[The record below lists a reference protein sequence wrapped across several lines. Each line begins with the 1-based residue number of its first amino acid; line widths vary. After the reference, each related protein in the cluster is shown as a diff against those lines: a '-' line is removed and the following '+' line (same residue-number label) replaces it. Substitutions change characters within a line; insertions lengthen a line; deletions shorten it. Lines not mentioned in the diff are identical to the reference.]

1 MFVVGPHPDLPGG
14 VNQALSALME
24 ELPEAK
30 RLVVG
35 RSERAP
41 LRVWQGWRTVWAQR
55 GRGLLHLNTSMRPRA
70 LARDMAL
77 SCGWSGPAVAWI
89 HGWSEPLWGQL
100 QAGRGAALVRHF
112 CARVWPVVVS
122 EAHRSRLIRLG
133 VDPERIQV
141 IGPPVRPDV
150 VGRTG
155 GRDDG
160 PVVFVGRLHRDKGAR
175 CLLRA
180 RLNHAECFA
189 GRELVFAGEG
199 SGRVEL
205 ERDAVPGVRFTGWLD
220 VEGVR
225 ELLEEASVV
234 VLPTSEDAL
243 PLTLVEALA
252 SEVPVVAS
260 PVGGIPALVG
270 EGGLLVEPEP
280 ELVADAVARVRQ
292 QVSRSARQAAGARVR
307 AAYSPVGVA
316 SRWREVYA
324 RALEGP

>member
-1 MFVVGPHPDLPGG
+1 
-14 VNQALSALME
+14 
-24 ELPEAK
+24 
-30 RLVVG
+30 
-35 RSERAP
+35 
-41 LRVWQGWRTVWAQR
+41 
-55 GRGLLHLNTSMRPRA
+55 
-70 LARDMAL
+70 
-77 SCGWSGPAVAWI
+77 
-89 HGWSEPLWGQL
+89 
-100 QAGRGAALVRHF
+100 
-112 CARVWPVVVS
+112 
-122 EAHRSRLIRLG
+122 
-133 VDPERIQV
+133 
-141 IGPPVRPDV
+141 
-150 VGRTG
+150 
-155 GRDDG
+155 
-160 PVVFVGRLHRDKGAR
+160 
-175 CLLRA
+175 
-180 RLNHAECFA
+180 LNHAECFA